1 MWSLISSRNC
11 TSKALVSHVSKVC
24 TIQQERS
31 VIGTLAYHVVVL
43 LEENV
48 CGFHHLLVYNVARQK
63 SVQRM
68 AILTF
73 GQMNK
78 RQGIPS
84 IELLRQQAPGHDGF
98 HVVGV
103 SALEATEILYNK
115 CI

>member
-1 MWSLISSRNC
+1 
-11 TSKALVSHVSKVC
+11 
-24 TIQQERS
+24 
-31 VIGTLAYHVVVL
+31 
-43 LEENV
+43 
-48 CGFHHLLVYNVARQK
+48 
-63 SVQRM
+63 M

-103 SALEATEILYNK
+103 SALEATDILYNK
-115 CI
+115 CIWIWICVHSLMHTS